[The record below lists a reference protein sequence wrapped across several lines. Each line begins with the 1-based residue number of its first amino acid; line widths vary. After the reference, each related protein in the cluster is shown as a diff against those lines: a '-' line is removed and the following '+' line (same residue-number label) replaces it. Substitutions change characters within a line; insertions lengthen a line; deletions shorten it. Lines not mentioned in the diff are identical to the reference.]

1 MSNEITKNSEIPAKR
16 SETTETNIGTA
27 QEYFTIGDLSR
38 EYNVTLRA
46 LRFYEDKG
54 LLAPKR
60 EGTSRLYSRADR
72 ARLTL
77 ILKGKRFGF
86 TLAEISAMVALHDGR
101 DGGKL
106 ALTQDK
112 VQRQI
117 AALEKRRSEIDEAI
131 AELRA
136 LLHGATA

>member
-1 MSNEITKNSEIPAKR
+1 MSNEFTKNGETPAR
-16 SETTETNIGTA
+16 NAATLNTNNGA
-27 QEYFTIGDLSR
+27 SSEYFTIGDLSR
-38 EYNVTLRA
+38 EYSVTLRA

-60 EGTSRLYSRADR
+60 EGTSRLYSRTDR
-72 ARLTL
+72 TRLTL

-86 TLAEISAMVALHDGR
+86 TLSEISAMIALHEGR

-117 AALEKRRSEIDEAI
+117 GALERRRSEIDEAI

-136 LLHGATA
+136 LLNNATA

>member
-1 MSNEITKNSEIPAKR
+1 MSNELTKNYETPAKK
-16 SETTETNIGTA
+16 SATLETNNGIP
-27 QEYFTIGDLSR
+27 QDCFTIGDLSR

-72 ARLTL
+72 TRLTL

-86 TLAEISAMVALHDGR
+86 TLAEISAMVALHEGR
-101 DGGKL
+101 DDGKL

-117 AALEKRRSEIDEAI
+117 TALEKRRSEIDEAI

>member
-1 MSNEITKNSEIPAKR
+1 MSNEFTKNSETPAKNAA
-16 SETTETNIGTA
+16 TLQANNGTNA
-27 QEYFTIGDLSR
+27 EYFSIGDLSR

-72 ARLTL
+72 IRLGL

-86 TLAEISAMVALHDGR
+86 TLTEISAMIALHEGR
-101 DGGKL
+101 DSGKL
-106 ALTQDK
+106 ALTQEK

-117 AALEKRRSEIDEAI
+117 TALEKRRSEIDEAI
-131 AELRA
+131 AELQA
-136 LLHGATA
+136 LLGSASA